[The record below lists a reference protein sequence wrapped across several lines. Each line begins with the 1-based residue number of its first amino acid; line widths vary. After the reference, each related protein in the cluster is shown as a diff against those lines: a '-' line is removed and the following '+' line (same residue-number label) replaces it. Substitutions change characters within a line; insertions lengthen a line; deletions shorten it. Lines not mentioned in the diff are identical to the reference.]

1 VSDTLERDGLTATGS
16 VGNAFG
22 TKWVQAHA
30 QACASLGKPCV
41 FEEFGVKGQDK
52 CTFEKQWQTLSRNTK
67 GMAGDMYWQYGDKLS
82 FGNTHDDGNTIYW
95 KGRNYK
101 CVVEDHV
108 KAVGR

>member
-1 VSDTLERDGLTATGS
+1 VIPQEGDPLTAAGS

-22 TKWVQAHA
+22 TKWVQKHA
-30 QACASLGKPCV
+30 QACVALGKPCV
-41 FEEFGVKGQDK
+41 FEEFGVKGQEK
-52 CTFEKQWQTLSRNTK
+52 CTFENQWQTVSRNTK